1 MNQAWLAVAPRWPK
15 LLEAL
20 GRCHLRELDRWL
32 GGVRFSVT
40 CDLSA
45 LFEENIMLFTM
56 RHIAWLCLS
65 SAFAYGGTWSG
76 TLVDS
81 KCFAIAE
88 LNVNP
93 TDTLTY
99 VDRDQNQELRLCSP
113 SAKTKSFAVVQH
125 DGRSFNLDSAGNAK
139 AAELLRTTAKKSTLA
154 VVVTGEMN
162 GKAIKVD
169 TISMD
174 R

>member
-1 MNQAWLAVAPRWPK
+1 
-15 LLEAL
+15 
-20 GRCHLRELDRWL
+20 
-32 GGVRFSVT
+32 
-40 CDLSA
+40 
-45 LFEENIMLFTM
+45 MLFTM
-56 RHIAWLCLS
+56 RHITLLCLS
-65 SAFAYGGTWSG
+65 SAFAYSGTWSG

-99 VDRDQNQELRLCSP
+99 VDRDQNQELRLCS
-113 SAKTKSFAVVQH
+113 AGTKTKSFAIVQH
-125 DGRSFNLDSAGNAK
+125 DGVSFNLDSAGNAK
-139 AAELLRTTAKKSTLA
+139 AAEIVRKTARKSTLA
-154 VVVTGEMN
+154 VVVTGEMS

-169 TISMD
+169 SISMD

>member
-1 MNQAWLAVAPRWPK
+1 
-15 LLEAL
+15 
-20 GRCHLRELDRWL
+20 
-32 GGVRFSVT
+32 
-40 CDLSA
+40 
-45 LFEENIMLFTM
+45 MLFTM
-56 RHIAWLCLS
+56 YLITLLYLS
-65 SAFAYGGTWSG
+65 SAFAYAGTWSG

-81 KCFAIAE
+81 KCFATVK

-113 SAKTKSFAVVQH
+113 GAKTKSFAVVQH

-139 AAELLRTTAKKSTLA
+139 AAELWRKTTKKPTMA

-162 GKAIKVD
+162 GKAIKVG